1 MVAILGTL
9 FFTAVLGIAIW
20 SIVETVRPRMGRIVF
35 LLQYGPVIGT
45 PLPPVNPRVT
55 VRGRN
60 VPLRMQVPARLRAA
74 A

>member
-1 MVAILGTL
+1 MVALLGTL
-9 FFTAVLGIAIW
+9 FFAAVMGIAIW
-20 SIVETVRPRMGRIVF
+20 SIVETARPRMGRILF

-45 PLPPVNPRVT
+45 PLPAPARVT
-55 VRGRN
+55 VRGRS

>member
-9 FFTAVLGIAIW
+9 FFAAVLSIAIW
-20 SIVETVRPRMGRIVF
+20 SIVETARPRMGRILF
-35 LLQYGPVIGT
+35 LLEYGPVIGT
-45 PLPPVNPRVT
+45 PLPAAPRVT
-55 VRGRN
+55 VRGRS